1 MIHDKYLNS
10 QDMHNMS
17 DESQGRE
24 HDNPQADAA
33 SKAEDAATA
42 AAPETELDP
51 VEVLKAEVSDLRDQ
65 RLRMA
70 AEMENLRRRTAR
82 EIKDAKTFA
91 ISGFARDMLQVS
103 DNLQRALAAVPEQ
116 GETTDDNGLKTLVE
130 GVELTERAMLSTLER
145 HGVRKLEPMGQ
156 KFDPNFHQA
165 MYEVPNTEVANNTVV
180 DVVQPG
186 YVIGDRM
193 LRPAMVGVSKG
204 GPKEAAAAPAS
215 DGPDPASGYDV

>member
-1 MIHDKYLNS
+1 
-10 QDMHNMS
+10 MS
-17 DESQGRE
+17 DESQSRE
-24 HDNPQADAA
+24 NENPQAGAA
-33 SKAEDAATA
+33 HKADEAAKPA
-42 AAPETELDP
+42 QDQELDP
-51 VEVLKAEVSDLRDQ
+51 VQVLMAEISDLKDQ

-91 ISGFARDMLQVS
+91 VSGFARDMLQVS

-116 GETTDDNGLKTLVE
+116 AESDADNGLKTLVE

-145 HGVRKLEPMGQ
+145 HGVRKIEPMGQ

-165 MYEVPNTEVANNTVV
+165 MYEVPNTDVPNNTVV
-180 DVVQPG
+180 DIVQPG

-204 GPKEAAAAPAS
+204 GPKEVAQPGSAKTDS
-215 DGPDPASGYDV
+215 DGPNPSAGYDV

>member
-1 MIHDKYLNS
+1 
-10 QDMHNMS
+10 MS

-24 HDNPQADAA
+24 HDNPQADPA
-33 SKAEDAATA
+33 SKAEEAA
-42 AAPETELDP
+42 AAPAPEMELDP
-51 VEVLKAEVSDLRDQ
+51 VEVLKAEISDLRDQ

-103 DNLQRALAAVPEQ
+103 DNLQRALSAVPEQ

-145 HGVRKLEPMGQ
+145 HGVRKLEPLNQ

-165 MYEVPNTEVANNTVV
+165 MYEVPNTEVPNNTVL

-204 GPKEAAAAPAS
+204 GPKEGAPAAAAPES

>member
-1 MIHDKYLNS
+1 
-10 QDMHNMS
+10 MS
-17 DESQGRE
+17 DESQGHE
-24 HDNPQADAA
+24 NAKPQADAA
-33 SKAEDAATA
+33 PKDGETVTPMQAEG
-42 AAPETELDP
+42 LDP
-51 VEVLKAEVSDLRDQ
+51 MDALLADIESLKDQ

-82 EIKDAKTFA
+82 EIKDAKSYA

-116 GETTDDNGLKTLVE
+116 TDDATDNGLKTLIE
-130 GVELTERAMLSTLER
+130 GVELTERAMISALER
-145 HGVRKLEPMGQ
+145 HGVVKLEPMGQ

-165 MYEVPNTEVANNTVV
+165 MYEVPNTDVPNNTVV

-193 LRPAMVGVSKG
+193 LRPAMVGVAKG
-204 GPKEAAAAPAS
+204 GPKEAVAPEP
-215 DGPDPASGYDV
+215 GPSPLSEKDA

>member
-1 MIHDKYLNS
+1 
-10 QDMHNMS
+10 MS

-24 HDNPQADAA
+24 NTKPQADAA
-33 SKAEDAATA
+33 PKDGETVTPMQADDDPMAALA
-42 AAPETELDP
+42 ADIEQ
-51 VEVLKAEVSDLRDQ
+51 LKDQ

-70 AEMENLRRRTAR
+70 ADMENLRRRTAR
-82 EIKDAKTFA
+82 EISDAKSYA

-116 GETTDDNGLKTLVE
+116 ADDATDNGLKTLVE
-130 GVELTERAMLSTLER
+130 GVELTERAMATALER

-165 MYEVPNTEVANNTVV
+165 MYEVPNTEVPNNTVV

-193 LRPAMVGVSKG
+193 LRPAMVGVAKG
-204 GPKEAAAAPAS
+204 GPKEMAVAAEP
-215 DGPDPASGYDV
+215 GPSPQAEKDA

>member
-1 MIHDKYLNS
+1 
-10 QDMHNMS
+10 MS

-24 HDNPQADAA
+24 HDNPQAGAA
-33 SKAEDAATA
+33 PKADDA
-42 AAPETELDP
+42 AAPAPAPDLDP
-51 VEVLKAEVSDLRDQ
+51 VEVLKAEITDLRDQ

-82 EIKDAKTFA
+82 EIRDAKIYA
-91 ISGFARDMLQVS
+91 VSGFARDMLQVS

-116 GETTDDNGLKTLVE
+116 AESADDNGLKTLVE
-130 GVELTERAMLSTLER
+130 GVELTERAMLTTLER

-165 MYEVPNTEVANNTVV
+165 MYEVPNADVPNNTVI
-180 DVVQPG
+180 DVAQPG

-193 LRPAMVGVSKG
+193 LRPAMVGVAKG
-204 GPKEAAAAPAS
+204 GPKEAAPEGPKAATPES

>member
-1 MIHDKYLNS
+1 
-10 QDMHNMS
+10 MS

-24 HDNPQADAA
+24 QDNPQADAA
-33 SKAEDAATA
+33 PKADEAANQA
-42 AAPETELDP
+42 QAQEQGQELDP
-51 VEVLKAEVSDLRDQ
+51 MQVLMAEVADLKDQ

-82 EIKDAKTFA
+82 EIKDAKSYA

-116 GETTDDNGLKTLVE
+116 ADSAADNGLKTLVE
-130 GVELTERAMLSTLER
+130 GVELTERAMLATLER

-156 KFDPNFHQA
+156 KFDPNYHQA
-165 MYEVPNTEVANNTVV
+165 MYEVPNTEVPNNTVV
-180 DVVQPG
+180 EVVQPG

-204 GPKEAAAAPAS
+204 GPKEVAQPES

>member
-1 MIHDKYLNS
+1 
-10 QDMHNMS
+10 MS
-17 DESQGRE
+17 DEGQGRE
-24 HDNPQADAA
+24 NENPQADAA
-33 SKAEDAATA
+33 PKADEAANPAT
-42 AAPETELDP
+42 EQELDP
-51 VEVLKAEVSDLRDQ
+51 MQVLMAEVAELKDQ

-82 EIKDAKTFA
+82 EIKDAKSYA

-116 GETTDDNGLKTLVE
+116 AEAASDNGLKTLVE

-165 MYEVPNTEVANNTVV
+165 MYEVPNTDVPNNTVL

-204 GPKEAAAAPAS
+204 GPKEVAQPESAQPGS

>member
-1 MIHDKYLNS
+1 
-10 QDMHNMS
+10 MS

-24 HDNPQADAA
+24 DTKPQADAA
-33 SKAEDAATA
+33 PKDG
-42 AAPETELDP
+42 ETVTPAQADELDP
-51 VEVLKAEVSDLRDQ
+51 MAALAADIEQLKDQ

-70 AEMENLRRRTAR
+70 ADMENLRRRTTR
-82 EIKDAKTFA
+82 EINDAKSYA

-116 GETTDDNGLKTLVE
+116 ADDATDNGLKTLVE
-130 GVELTERAMLSTLER
+130 GVELTERAMLTALER
-145 HGVRKLEPMGQ
+145 HGVRKLEPVGQ

-165 MYEVPNTEVANNTVV
+165 MYEVPNTDVPNNTVV

-193 LRPAMVGVSKG
+193 LRPAMVGVAKG
-204 GPKEAAAAPAS
+204 GPKEAAPAPEP
-215 DGPDPASGYDV
+215 GPSPQAEKDA

>member
-1 MIHDKYLNS
+1 
-10 QDMHNMS
+10 MS

-24 HDNPQADAA
+24 NTKPQADAA
-33 SKAEDAATA
+33 QKEGETVTPMQADDDPMAALA
-42 AAPETELDP
+42 ADIEQ
-51 VEVLKAEVSDLRDQ
+51 LKDQ

-70 AEMENLRRRTAR
+70 ADMENLRRRTAR
-82 EIKDAKTFA
+82 EISDAKSYA

-116 GETTDDNGLKTLVE
+116 ADDATDNGLKTLIE
-130 GVELTERAMLSTLER
+130 GVELTERAMATALER

-165 MYEVPNTEVANNTVV
+165 MYEVPNANVPNNTVV

-193 LRPAMVGVSKG
+193 LRPAMVGVAKG
-204 GPKEAAAAPAS
+204 GPKDIAVTPEP
-215 DGPDPASGYDV
+215 GPSPQAEKDA

>member
-1 MIHDKYLNS
+1 
-10 QDMHNMS
+10 MS

-33 SKAEDAATA
+33 SKAEEAA
-42 AAPETELDP
+42 AAPASETELDP
-51 VEVLKAEVSDLRDQ
+51 VEVLKAEVSELRDQ

-116 GETTDDNGLKTLVE
+116 AETTDDNGLKTLVE

-156 KFDPNFHQA
+156 KFDPNYHQA

-204 GPKEAAAAPAS
+204 GPKEAAPAAAAPDS